1 MIRVGGTDMPYH
13 RTVIVIA
20 AFAAFVSSLPRES
33 SAAEAAKGYGVVQR
47 VTLGGEGRWDYLTI
61 DPDAH
66 RLYISRS
73 SHVMVVDTET
83 LKPVGD
89 VPGTEGIHGIALVPE
104 LSLGFTSN
112 GTSQTSTIF
121 DTKTLRTT
129 ATVKVTGEK
138 PDAILYDPATKR
150 VWTFNGKSGN
160 ATAIDAASQKVMA
173 TVSLGGAPE
182 FAASDL
188 AGHIYVNLED
198 KSEVVA
204 INAKTFAVEHHW
216 PLAPC
221 EEPSGMAIDRAHRR
235 LFSGCRNKMMAVMD
249 ADSGKVVAS
258 VPIGSGVDANAF
270 DPEAGLAFSSN
281 GDGTLTVVHEDSPD
295 RYTVVENVPTERGAR
310 TMALDTKNHRI
321 YLVTAK
327 VGPAPAPTAAE
338 PHPRPPIEPGSFLLL
353 VVGK

>member
-1 MIRVGGTDMPYH
+1 MPHRLAPIALAVLAAVSLAFPRVSP
-13 RTVIVIA
+13 
-20 AFAAFVSSLPRES
+20 
-33 SAAEAAKGYGVVQR
+33 AAEAGAGGYRVLQR

-61 DPDAH
+61 DPEAR

-73 SHVMVVDTET
+73 SHVMVVDADS

-89 VPGTEGIHGIALVPE
+89 VPGTEGIHGIALVPD

-112 GTSQTSTIF
+112 GASGTSTVF
-121 DTKTLRTT
+121 DRKTLGTV
-129 ATVKVTGEK
+129 ATVKVTGEN
-138 PDAILYDPATKR
+138 PDAILYDPAAAR
-150 VWTFNGKSGN
+150 VWTFNGRSGS
-160 ATAIDAASQKVMA
+160 ATAIDAADRKVA
-173 TVSLGGAPE
+173 GTVALGGRPE
-182 FAASDL
+182 FATSDA

-204 INAKTFAVEHHW
+204 IDAKTLAVLHRW

-235 LFSGCRNKMMAVMD
+235 LFSGCRNRMMAVMD
-249 ADSGKVVAS
+249 ADSGKVVAT
-258 VPIGSGVDANAF
+258 VPIGAGVDANAF
-270 DPEAGLAFSSN
+270 DPDSGLAFSSN

-295 RYTVVENVPTERGAR
+295 RYTVLENVPTERGAR
-310 TMALDTKNHRI
+310 TMALDPKTHRI

-327 VGPAPAPTAAE
+327 FGPVPAPTAAE

>member
-1 MIRVGGTDMPYH
+1 MPFRSFPIAVAVLAGILLTLPNASPAADAGSSGYRV
-13 RTVIVIA
+13 I
-20 AFAAFVSSLPRES
+20 E
-33 SAAEAAKGYGVVQR
+33 R
-47 VTLGGEGRWDYLTI
+47 VTLGGEGRWDYLNV

-73 SHVMVVDTET
+73 SHVMVVDTGT

-89 VPGTEGIHGIALVPE
+89 VPGTEGIHGIALAPE

-112 GTSQTSTIF
+112 GTSQTSTVF
-121 DTKTLRTT
+121 DTRSLKTV

-138 PDAILYDPATKR
+138 PDAILFDPAAKR
-150 VWTFNGKSGN
+150 VWTFNGKTGN
-160 ATAIDAASQKVMA
+160 ATAIDAATQKVA
-173 TVSLGGAPE
+173 GTVSLGGGPE
-182 FAASDL
+182 FATSDA

-204 INAKTFAVEHHW
+204 IDAKSLAVLHHW

-221 EEPSGMAIDRAHRR
+221 EEPSGMAIDRVHRR

-249 ADSGKVVAS
+249 ADSGRIVAT

-270 DPEAGLAFSSN
+270 DPETGLAFSSN
-281 GDGTLTVVHEDSPD
+281 GDGTLTVVHEDTPD
-295 RYTVVENVPTERGAR
+295 KFTVVENVATERGAR
-310 TMALDTKNHRI
+310 TMALDPKSHRV

-327 VGPAPAPTAAE
+327 FGPAPAATAAE
-338 PHPRPPIEPGSFLLL
+338 PHPRLPMEPGSFLLL